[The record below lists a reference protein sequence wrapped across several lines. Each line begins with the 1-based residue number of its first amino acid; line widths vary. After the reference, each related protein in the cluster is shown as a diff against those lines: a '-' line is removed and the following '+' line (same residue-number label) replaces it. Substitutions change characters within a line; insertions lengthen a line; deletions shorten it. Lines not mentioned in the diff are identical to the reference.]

1 MTDIALTEWEHQ
13 PHVLDVLTSR
23 EMGAWL
29 GRRDSRLLQK
39 IRQEIESNMET
50 ITGTYDASTP
60 EYNMPSHKIER
71 NLGRKECIAII
82 GKHIKEIEDMGDYP
96 DEIPNQ
102 FDNMTGSMNL

>member
-29 GRRDSRLLQK
+29 ERRDKRRDSRILQE

-60 EYNMPSHKIER
+60 EYNRPSHKIER
-71 NLGRKECIAII
+71 NFGRKECIAII
-82 GKHIKEIEDMGDYP
+82 DKHIKEIEG
-96 DEIPNQ
+96 
-102 FDNMTGSMNL
+102 